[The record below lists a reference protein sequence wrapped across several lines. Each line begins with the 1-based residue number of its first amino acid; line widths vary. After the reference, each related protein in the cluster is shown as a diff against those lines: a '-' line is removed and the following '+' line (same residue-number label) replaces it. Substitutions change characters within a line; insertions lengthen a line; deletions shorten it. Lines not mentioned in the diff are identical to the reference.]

1 MGVTGKK
8 IIVTGATGQ
17 IGRPVAESL
26 AADNE
31 VWCLARFS
39 NPAMKEELEALGLRT
54 FRWDMTEPDLTGLP
68 DDITHVFHAAVV
80 GEYDD
85 QTKAIP
91 PTCEA
96 TADLMM
102 HCRNAEAFA
111 YTSSTIVYEPLEQGH
126 RYQESDVLG
135 GLSSPTFMPA
145 YAPTKISAEATV
157 RAMSHVLGLRSTI
170 ARVNLAYG
178 FPKSSVNMGRMIP
191 RYVKTIQ
198 AGEPLAV
205 REPVNYISPIHCDD
219 IVRQVP
225 DLWRIA
231 SVPVTV
237 MNWGSDDYVTERE
250 IIEYVAELIGLPA
263 KIETSEL
270 APMTV
275 AEDSTY
281 RQSLIG
287 HTHVTWRD
295 GVRRAV
301 EEYAPE
307 ALV

>member
-8 IIVTGATGQ
+8 IIVTGASGQ

-26 AADNE
+26 AAEND

-39 NPAMKEELEALGLRT
+39 NPTMKDDLEAQGIKT
-54 FRWDMTEPDLTGLP
+54 FRWDMTAPDLTGLP
-68 DDITHVFHAAVV
+68 DDFTHVFHAAVV
-80 GEYDD
+80 GEFDD
-85 QTKAIP
+85 QTKSIP

-102 HCRNAEAFA
+102 HCRNAEAFI
-111 YTSSTIVYEPLEQGH
+111 YTSSTIVYEPLELGH
-126 RYQESDVLG
+126 RYKESDVLG
-135 GLSSPTFMPA
+135 GLSSPIFMPA

-157 RAMSHVLGLRSTI
+157 RSMSHILQLPSTI
-170 ARVNLAYG
+170 ARLNMAYG
-178 FPKSSVNMGRMIP
+178 FPKTSVNMGRMIP

-198 AGEPLAV
+198 AGEPLFI
-205 REPVNYISPIHCDD
+205 REPINYSSPIHCDD
-219 IVRQVP
+219 IVRQVH

-231 SVPVTV
+231 ALPVTV
-237 MNWGSDDYVTERE
+237 MNWGSDDYVSERE
-250 IIEYVAELIGLPA
+250 IVEYVAELIGIPA
-263 KIETSEL
+263 KIEVSEL

-287 HTHVTWRD
+287 NSQVTWRD
-295 GVRRAV
+295 GVRRSV
-301 EEYAPE
+301 EEYAPD
-307 ALV
+307 ALA